1 VSESDAGL
9 AVTPAGKPL
18 KATLTVPVKPLSA
31 VAASWTGCPAP
42 LTVTLRDVGVTASEK
57 SGDGGGAGATTVMT
71 TVAVCVR
78 LSDVPVNVAVDDP
91 AAVP

>member
-1 VSESDAGL
+1 
-9 AVTPAGKPL
+9 
-18 KATLTVPVKPLSA
+18 LSA

-57 SGDGGGAGATTVMT
+57 SGDGG
-71 TVAVCVR
+71 
-78 LSDVPVNVAVDDP
+78 DVPVNVAVDDP